1 MMPMTGFCTRHTT
14 RHSAGTALIRGLC
27 LLALLLPGLTV
38 AVQRPLEV
46 IDFQLRWKHQFQF
59 AGYYAAI
66 AQGYYR
72 EEGLDVRLHEGAP
85 GAPST
90 PSPTASFC
98 TSDSRAS
105 RW

>member
-1 MMPMTGFCTRHTT
+1 MTGFCTRHTT

-27 LLALLLPGLTV
+27 LLALLLPGL
-38 AVQRPLEV
+38 AAAAQPPLEV

-72 EEGLDVRLHEGAP
+72 LNSTHKCNAHPCINFVRRLPAQ
-85 GAPST
+85 A
-90 PSPTASFC
+90 F
-98 TSDSRAS
+98 SRA
-105 RW
+105 